1 MSIEVYITNE
11 EWWCYREKYIFN
23 FL

>member
-1 MSIEVYITNE
+1 MSIELSITNE